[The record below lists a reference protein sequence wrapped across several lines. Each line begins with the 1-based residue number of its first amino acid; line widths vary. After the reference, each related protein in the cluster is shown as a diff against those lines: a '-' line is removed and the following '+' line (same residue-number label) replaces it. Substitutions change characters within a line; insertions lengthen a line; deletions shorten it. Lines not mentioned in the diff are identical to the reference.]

1 VLIEGAIQ
9 ALAYGTPAGTGLYC
23 GKGDTPPAPPS
34 LSVGSM
40 SEIAFLRAN
49 IFNRKAGHNLIAG
62 VAYRLGIKLTDWNTG
77 IAHDFTRKSG
87 IIHRA
92 IFLPRQTK
100 YKSLEEL
107 LADGERKER
116 QSNSRVGRELLVA
129 IPHELPQEQQIDLAK
144 EFALEVQKRYGCAVI
159 MSLHQADRNGDQR
172 NVHAHIVM
180 TTREIGEDGYLGAKI
195 HQMDKRGEIDEL
207 KKLWEQTANKYLS
220 PEGKHIKFESNL
232 DKGKYPSLH
241 LGRKATNFERKTGQ
255 KSDKRLAY
263 ESDIAE
269 WESEVVKVKTE
280 IEQKQLEL
288 AIKTIKKRV
297 SQNPQY
303 NSGNL
308 ILDVAERLE
317 HFGLAKGINRNI
329 LQQKLEAPTTQ
340 EGFQKADPLRTPD
353 QERLERWLKEVKEA
367 VKVPPADRTEQEIF
381 RRVLSEY
388 PNASYLGWGEIYT
401 QEIQAALEEAK
412 KAEAAAKEA
421 QAKAEREAEREKQRA
436 DQAQRQL
443 QDLERQLAETREKL
457 RAATTTAAQVPD
469 LEKDKATLEAEITQK
484 NQELATLR
492 KQLEQVTTTASAE
505 KTSLQQQIHQL
516 TQSEHTPIADPTCA
530 AWASHFIGE
539 LSQEPSMRRH
549 GMTHR
554 VTVPDS
560 GKAVLYSYVDYS
572 ISAFHPDPP
581 AIAESAG
588 LPGGLANLQ
597 AQRTEAEFQK
607 KYSYFASIK
616 KLVNR
621 YKNPQIGTDREGEIL
636 LPDQTLKFS
645 ELNGY
650 SLESLQ
656 EVYQTTRRKIERDLE
671 RRIGQLPPVSRQ
683 IIGLRPLKEL
693 QDDALI
699 ELFPRVLQLEQS
711 KQAEQQKQEAE
722 RKRLEQELERR
733 RQEQERQQQ
742 ELARAKL
749 AKFKQTQKLL
759 SLSGL
764 GETGENWYRFENLL
778 ITEEKL
784 REFPLEE
791 LEKIYQTT
799 SQLALKKFQE
809 LAAKFWNDG
818 EYDRRVWEIHER
830 NLPLENKLEELLK
843 IRDAVVERSFR
854 EINFYLG
861 AIQQFRKDFRID
873 LDLAKIPKEEIADI
887 ARSLEETYLFYA
899 KKYANLQEAISTCY
913 LDQVILDFLIRKF
926 ELNPSEKK
934 LKELLTGKE
943 VKEVGEIQRKI
954 AKSLRRKFSAET
966 GEEPKNYDFDGLIW
980 DYRVKVSEIQERL
993 IRKLQSKGLETLDLE
1008 TSDLEK
1014 LAGQVKEILKGEREK
1029 RKADRKRKL
1038 FFRSDRSPRRQ
1049 REDEWGR

>member
-1 VLIEGAIQ
+1 
-9 ALAYGTPAGTGLYC
+9 
-23 GKGDTPPAPPS
+23 
-34 LSVGSM
+34 
-40 SEIAFLRAN
+40 
-49 IFNRKAGHNLIAG
+49 
-62 VAYRLGIKLTDWNTG
+62 LGIKLTDWNTG

-340 EGFQKADPLRTPD
+340 EGFQKADPLRTAD

-421 QAKAEREAEREKQRA
+421 QAKAEREVEREKERA

-516 TQSEHTPIADPTCA
+516 TQT
-530 AWASHFIGE
+530 
-539 LSQEPSMRRH
+539 
-549 GMTHR
+549 
-554 VTVPDS
+554 
-560 GKAVLYSYVDYS
+560 K
-572 ISAFHPDPP
+572 
-581 AIAESAG
+581 
-588 LPGGLANLQ
+588 ANLE
-597 AQRTEAEFQK
+597 AQITQK
-607 KYSYFASIK
+607 
-616 KLVNR
+616 N
-621 YKNPQIGTDREGEIL
+621 
-636 LPDQTLKFS
+636 
-645 ELNGY
+645 
-650 SLESLQ
+650 
-656 EVYQTTRRKIERDLE
+656 
-671 RRIGQLPPVSRQ
+671 
-683 IIGLRPLKEL
+683 
-693 QDDALI
+693 
-699 ELFPRVLQLEQS
+699 
-711 KQAEQQKQEAE
+711 
-722 RKRLEQELERR
+722 QEL
-733 RQEQERQQQ
+733 
-742 ELARAKL
+742 AKL

-784 REFPLEE
+784 REFPLEQ

-799 SQLALKKFQE
+799 SQLALKKSQE
-809 LAAKFWNDG
+809 LAAKFWNDWQYS
-818 EYDRRVWEIHER
+818 ERVLEISQR

-843 IRDAVVERSFR
+843 IRDAVAERSFR
-854 EINFYLG
+854 EINSYLG
-861 AIQQFRKDFRID
+861 LIQQFRKDFRID

-913 LDQVILDFLIRKF
+913 LDQIILDFLIRKF
-926 ELNPSEKK
+926 ELNPSEEK

-943 VKEVGEIQRKI
+943 VKEVGEIQQKI
-954 AKSLRRKFSAET
+954 AKSLLRKFSAET
-966 GEEPKNYDFDGLIW
+966 GKEPKDYDFDGLIW

-993 IRKLQSKGLETLDLE
+993 IQKLQSKGLKTSVE
-1008 TSDLEK
+1008 TSDLKK
-1014 LAGQVKEILKGEREK
+1014 LAGQVKEILKVEREK
-1029 RKADRKRKL
+1029 READRKRKL

>member
-1 VLIEGAIQ
+1 
-9 ALAYGTPAGTGLYC
+9 
-23 GKGDTPPAPPS
+23 
-34 LSVGSM
+34 
-40 SEIAFLRAN
+40 
-49 IFNRKAGHNLIAG
+49 
-62 VAYRLGIKLTDWNTG
+62 LGIKLTDWNTG

-87 IIHRA
+87 ITHRA
-92 IFLPRQTK
+92 IFLPRKSK

-159 MSLHQADRNGDQR
+159 MGLHQADRNGDQR

-220 PEGKHIKFESNL
+220 SEGKHIKFESNL

-329 LQQKLEAPTTQ
+329 FQQKLEAPTTQ

-516 TQSEHTPIADPTCA
+516 TQTKANLEAQITQKN
-530 AWASHFIGE
+530 
-539 LSQEPSMRRH
+539 QE
-549 GMTHR
+549 
-554 VTVPDS
+554 
-560 GKAVLYSYVDYS
+560 
-572 ISAFHPDPP
+572 
-581 AIAESAG
+581 
-588 LPGGLANLQ
+588 LANLQ

-616 KLVNR
+616 RLVNR

-656 EVYQTTRRKIERDLE
+656 EIYQTARRKIERDLE
-671 RRIGQLPPVSRQ
+671 RRIGQLPPISQQ

-693 QDDALI
+693 PDEGLI
-699 ELFPRVLQLEQS
+699 GLFPRVVQLEQS
-711 KQAEQQKQEAE
+711 EKEKQQRQEAE
-722 RKRLEQELERR
+722 RKRLEQERQAELERQQAEQERQRQQQEQERR
-733 RQEQERQQQ
+733 RQQAKQEVERRVQQIEKEAKRQKPKPDKENKEYQEKYHYFSSIKKLINRYKNVEIGHDAEGKIFLRNPELVLKYSEISSYHLQDLRNIYLDIKESILNDLNKRIEDLINSDYFSKDKSLRSFLEETSRKFYQIPIQYLSDQ
-742 ELARAKL
+742 ELIDLFPRINELEQNPDYQEFIIYRQFHEEYPDFYNK
-749 AKFKQTQKLL
+749 
-759 SLSGL
+759 SLNYNDSPFDKSSSIYY
-764 GETGENWYRFENLL
+764 ENDDKK
-778 ITEEKL
+778 EEIDL
-784 REFPLEE
+784 EEDDEE
-791 LEKIYQTT
+791 LEY
-799 SQLALKKFQE
+799 
-809 LAAKFWNDG
+809 
-818 EYDRRVWEIHER
+818 
-830 NLPLENKLEELLK
+830 
-843 IRDAVVERSFR
+843 
-854 EINFYLG
+854 
-861 AIQQFRKDFRID
+861 
-873 LDLAKIPKEEIADI
+873 
-887 ARSLEETYLFYA
+887 
-899 KKYANLQEAISTCY
+899 
-913 LDQVILDFLIRKF
+913 
-926 ELNPSEKK
+926 
-934 LKELLTGKE
+934 
-943 VKEVGEIQRKI
+943 
-954 AKSLRRKFSAET
+954 
-966 GEEPKNYDFDGLIW
+966 
-980 DYRVKVSEIQERL
+980 
-993 IRKLQSKGLETLDLE
+993 
-1008 TSDLEK
+1008 
-1014 LAGQVKEILKGEREK
+1014 
-1029 RKADRKRKL
+1029 
-1038 FFRSDRSPRRQ
+1038 
-1049 REDEWGR
+1049 

>member
-1 VLIEGAIQ
+1 
-9 ALAYGTPAGTGLYC
+9 
-23 GKGDTPPAPPS
+23 
-34 LSVGSM
+34 M
-40 SEIAFLRAN
+40 
-49 IFNRKAGHNLIAG
+49 
-62 VAYRLGIKLTDWNTG
+62 GIKLTDWNTG

-241 LGRKATNFERKTGQ
+241 LGRKAINFERKTGQ

-367 VKVPPADRTEQEIF
+367 VKVPPADRAEQEIF

-421 QAKAEREAEREKQRA
+421 QAKAEREVEREKERA

-516 TQSEHTPIADPTCA
+516 TQT
-530 AWASHFIGE
+530 
-539 LSQEPSMRRH
+539 
-549 GMTHR
+549 
-554 VTVPDS
+554 
-560 GKAVLYSYVDYS
+560 K
-572 ISAFHPDPP
+572 
-581 AIAESAG
+581 
-588 LPGGLANLQ
+588 ANLE
-597 AQRTEAEFQK
+597 AQITQK
-607 KYSYFASIK
+607 
-616 KLVNR
+616 N
-621 YKNPQIGTDREGEIL
+621 
-636 LPDQTLKFS
+636 
-645 ELNGY
+645 
-650 SLESLQ
+650 
-656 EVYQTTRRKIERDLE
+656 
-671 RRIGQLPPVSRQ
+671 
-683 IIGLRPLKEL
+683 
-693 QDDALI
+693 
-699 ELFPRVLQLEQS
+699 
-711 KQAEQQKQEAE
+711 
-722 RKRLEQELERR
+722 QEL
-733 RQEQERQQQ
+733 
-742 ELARAKL
+742 AKL

-784 REFPLEE
+784 REFPLEQ

-799 SQLALKKFQE
+799 SQLALKKSQE
-809 LAAKFWNDG
+809 LAAKFWNDWQYS
-818 EYDRRVWEIHER
+818 ERVLEISQR

-854 EINFYLG
+854 EINFYLE
-861 AIQQFRKDFRID
+861 AIQQFRKDFIID
-873 LDLAKIPKEEIADI
+873 LDLAKIPKEQIVDL
-887 ARSLEETYLFYA
+887 ARNLEETYSFYA

-926 ELNPSEKK
+926 ELNPSEEK
-934 LKELLTGKE
+934 LNELLTGKE
-943 VKEVGEIQRKI
+943 VKEVGEIQQKI
-954 AKSLRRKFSAET
+954 AKSLLRKFSAET
-966 GEEPKNYDFDGLIW
+966 GKEPKDYDFDGLIW

-993 IRKLQSKGLETLDLE
+993 IQKLQSKGLETSDLQ
-1008 TSDLEK
+1008 TSDLKK
-1014 LAGQVKEILKGEREK
+1014 LAGQVKEILKGEREQ
-1029 RKADRKRKL
+1029 RKAEREQKR
-1038 FFRSDRSPRRQ
+1038 FPRSHRSPRRQ
-1049 REDEWGR
+1049 VEWGW

>member
-1 VLIEGAIQ
+1 
-9 ALAYGTPAGTGLYC
+9 
-23 GKGDTPPAPPS
+23 
-34 LSVGSM
+34 M

-241 LGRKATNFERKTGQ
+241 LGRKAINFERKTGQ

-421 QAKAEREAEREKQRA
+421 QAKAEREVEREKERARGGQRVF
-436 DQAQRQL
+436 
-443 QDLERQLAETREKL
+443 E
-457 RAATTTAAQVPD
+457 
-469 LEKDKATLEAEITQK
+469 
-484 NQELATLR
+484 
-492 KQLEQVTTTASAE
+492 
-505 KTSLQQQIHQL
+505 
-516 TQSEHTPIADPTCA
+516 
-530 AWASHFIGE
+530 
-539 LSQEPSMRRH
+539 
-549 GMTHR
+549 
-554 VTVPDS
+554 
-560 GKAVLYSYVDYS
+560 
-572 ISAFHPDPP
+572 
-581 AIAESAG
+581 
-588 LPGGLANLQ
+588 
-597 AQRTEAEFQK
+597 
-607 KYSYFASIK
+607 
-616 KLVNR
+616 
-621 YKNPQIGTDREGEIL
+621 
-636 LPDQTLKFS
+636 
-645 ELNGY
+645 
-650 SLESLQ
+650 
-656 EVYQTTRRKIERDLE
+656 
-671 RRIGQLPPVSRQ
+671 
-683 IIGLRPLKEL
+683 
-693 QDDALI
+693 
-699 ELFPRVLQLEQS
+699 
-711 KQAEQQKQEAE
+711 
-722 RKRLEQELERR
+722 
-733 RQEQERQQQ
+733 
-742 ELARAKL
+742 
-749 AKFKQTQKLL
+749 
-759 SLSGL
+759 
-764 GETGENWYRFENLL
+764 EN
-778 ITEEKL
+778 
-784 REFPLEE
+784 
-791 LEKIYQTT
+791 
-799 SQLALKKFQE
+799 
-809 LAAKFWNDG
+809 
-818 EYDRRVWEIHER
+818 
-830 NLPLENKLEELLK
+830 
-843 IRDAVVERSFR
+843 
-854 EINFYLG
+854 
-861 AIQQFRKDFRID
+861 
-873 LDLAKIPKEEIADI
+873 
-887 ARSLEETYLFYA
+887 
-899 KKYANLQEAISTCY
+899 
-913 LDQVILDFLIRKF
+913 
-926 ELNPSEKK
+926 
-934 LKELLTGKE
+934 
-943 VKEVGEIQRKI
+943 
-954 AKSLRRKFSAET
+954 
-966 GEEPKNYDFDGLIW
+966 
-980 DYRVKVSEIQERL
+980 
-993 IRKLQSKGLETLDLE
+993 
-1008 TSDLEK
+1008 
-1014 LAGQVKEILKGEREK
+1014 
-1029 RKADRKRKL
+1029 
-1038 FFRSDRSPRRQ
+1038 
-1049 REDEWGR
+1049 

>member
-1 VLIEGAIQ
+1 
-9 ALAYGTPAGTGLYC
+9 
-23 GKGDTPPAPPS
+23 
-34 LSVGSM
+34 M
-40 SEIAFLRAN
+40 
-49 IFNRKAGHNLIAG
+49 
-62 VAYRLGIKLTDWNTG
+62 GIKLTDWNTG

-241 LGRKATNFERKTGQ
+241 LGRKAINFERKTGQ

-516 TQSEHTPIADPTCA
+516 TQT
-530 AWASHFIGE
+530 
-539 LSQEPSMRRH
+539 
-549 GMTHR
+549 
-554 VTVPDS
+554 
-560 GKAVLYSYVDYS
+560 K
-572 ISAFHPDPP
+572 
-581 AIAESAG
+581 
-588 LPGGLANLQ
+588 ANLE
-597 AQRTEAEFQK
+597 AQITQK
-607 KYSYFASIK
+607 
-616 KLVNR
+616 N
-621 YKNPQIGTDREGEIL
+621 
-636 LPDQTLKFS
+636 
-645 ELNGY
+645 
-650 SLESLQ
+650 
-656 EVYQTTRRKIERDLE
+656 
-671 RRIGQLPPVSRQ
+671 
-683 IIGLRPLKEL
+683 
-693 QDDALI
+693 
-699 ELFPRVLQLEQS
+699 
-711 KQAEQQKQEAE
+711 
-722 RKRLEQELERR
+722 QEL
-733 RQEQERQQQ
+733 
-742 ELARAKL
+742 AKL

-778 ITEEKL
+778 ITEGNL
-784 REFPLEE
+784 REFPLEQ
-791 LEKIYQTT
+791 LEKIYQATH
-799 SQLALKKFQE
+799 QLALKKSQE
-809 LAAKFWNDG
+809 LAAKFWNDWQYS
-818 EYDRRVWEIHER
+818 ERVLEISQR

-843 IRDAVVERSFR
+843 IRDAVAERSFR
-854 EINFYLG
+854 EINSYLG
-861 AIQQFRKDFRID
+861 LIQQFRKDFRID
-873 LDLAKIPKEEIADI
+873 LDLAKIPKEQIVDL
-887 ARSLEETYLFYA
+887 ARNLEETYSSYA
-899 KKYANLQEAISTCY
+899 QKYANLQKAISTY
-913 LDQVILDFLIRKF
+913 HLDQVILDFLIRKF
-926 ELNPSEKK
+926 ELNPSEEK

-943 VKEVGEIQRKI
+943 VKEVGEIQQKI
-954 AKSLRRKFSAET
+954 AKSLLRKFSAET
-966 GEEPKNYDFDGLIW
+966 GKEPKDYDFDGLIW

-993 IRKLQSKGLETLDLE
+993 IQKLQSKGLETSDLQ
-1008 TSDLEK
+1008 TSDLKK
-1014 LAGQVKEILKGEREK
+1014 LAGQVKEILKGEREQ
-1029 RKADRKRKL
+1029 RKAEREQKR
-1038 FFRSDRSPRRQ
+1038 FPRSHRSPRRQ
-1049 REDEWGR
+1049 VEWGW

>member
-1 VLIEGAIQ
+1 
-9 ALAYGTPAGTGLYC
+9 
-23 GKGDTPPAPPS
+23 
-34 LSVGSM
+34 M

-241 LGRKATNFERKTGQ
+241 LGRKAINFERKTGQ

-516 TQSEHTPIADPTCA
+516 TQT
-530 AWASHFIGE
+530 
-539 LSQEPSMRRH
+539 
-549 GMTHR
+549 
-554 VTVPDS
+554 
-560 GKAVLYSYVDYS
+560 K
-572 ISAFHPDPP
+572 
-581 AIAESAG
+581 
-588 LPGGLANLQ
+588 ANLE
-597 AQRTEAEFQK
+597 AQITQK
-607 KYSYFASIK
+607 
-616 KLVNR
+616 N
-621 YKNPQIGTDREGEIL
+621 
-636 LPDQTLKFS
+636 
-645 ELNGY
+645 
-650 SLESLQ
+650 
-656 EVYQTTRRKIERDLE
+656 
-671 RRIGQLPPVSRQ
+671 
-683 IIGLRPLKEL
+683 
-693 QDDALI
+693 
-699 ELFPRVLQLEQS
+699 
-711 KQAEQQKQEAE
+711 
-722 RKRLEQELERR
+722 QEL
-733 RQEQERQQQ
+733 
-742 ELARAKL
+742 AKL

-778 ITEEKL
+778 ITEGNL
-784 REFPLEE
+784 REFPLEQ
-791 LEKIYQTT
+791 LEKIYQATH
-799 SQLALKKFQE
+799 QLALKKSQE
-809 LAAKFWNDG
+809 LAAKFWNDWQYS
-818 EYDRRVWEIHER
+818 ERVLEISQR

-843 IRDAVVERSFR
+843 IRDAVAERSFR
-854 EINFYLG
+854 EINSYLG
-861 AIQQFRKDFRID
+861 LIQQFRKDFRID

-913 LDQVILDFLIRKF
+913 LDQIILDFLIRKF
-926 ELNPSEKK
+926 ELNPSEEK

-943 VKEVGEIQRKI
+943 VKEVGEIQQKI
-954 AKSLRRKFSAET
+954 AKSLLRKFSAET
-966 GEEPKNYDFDGLIW
+966 GKEPKDYDFDGLIW

-993 IRKLQSKGLETLDLE
+993 IQKLQSKGLETSDLQ
-1008 TSDLEK
+1008 TSDLKK
-1014 LAGQVKEILKGEREK
+1014 LAGQVKEILKGEREQ
-1029 RKADRKRKL
+1029 RKAEREQKR
-1038 FFRSDRSPRRQ
+1038 FPRSHRSPRRQ
-1049 REDEWGR
+1049 VEWGW

>member
-1 VLIEGAIQ
+1 
-9 ALAYGTPAGTGLYC
+9 
-23 GKGDTPPAPPS
+23 
-34 LSVGSM
+34 
-40 SEIAFLRAN
+40 
-49 IFNRKAGHNLIAG
+49 
-62 VAYRLGIKLTDWNTG
+62 
-77 IAHDFTRKSG
+77 
-87 IIHRA
+87 
-92 IFLPRQTK
+92 
-100 YKSLEEL
+100 
-107 LADGERKER
+107 
-116 QSNSRVGRELLVA
+116 
-129 IPHELPQEQQIDLAK
+129 
-144 EFALEVQKRYGCAVI
+144 
-159 MSLHQADRNGDQR
+159 
-172 NVHAHIVM
+172 
-180 TTREIGEDGYLGAKI
+180 
-195 HQMDKRGEIDEL
+195 
-207 KKLWEQTANKYLS
+207 
-220 PEGKHIKFESNL
+220 
-232 DKGKYPSLH
+232 
-241 LGRKATNFERKTGQ
+241 
-255 KSDKRLAY
+255 
-263 ESDIAE
+263 
-269 WESEVVKVKTE
+269 
-280 IEQKQLEL
+280 
-288 AIKTIKKRV
+288 
-297 SQNPQY
+297 
-303 NSGNL
+303 
-308 ILDVAERLE
+308 LDVAERLE

-516 TQSEHTPIADPTCA
+516 TQTKANLEAQITQKNQELATLRKQLEQVTTT
-530 AWASHFIGE
+530 ASAEKTSLQQQIHQLTQTKANLEAQITQKN
-539 LSQEPSMRRH
+539 QE
-549 GMTHR
+549 
-554 VTVPDS
+554 
-560 GKAVLYSYVDYS
+560 
-572 ISAFHPDPP
+572 
-581 AIAESAG
+581 
-588 LPGGLANLQ
+588 LANLQ

-671 RRIGQLPPVSRQ
+671 RRIGQLPPISQQ
-683 IIGLRPLKEL
+683 IIGLRPLTEL
-693 QDDALI
+693 PDEGLI

-711 KQAEQQKQEAE
+711 KKEEQQRQEAE

-733 RQEQERQQQ
+733 RLEQERQHQ

-749 AKFKQTQKLL
+749 AKFKRTQKLL

-791 LEKIYQTT
+791 LEKIYQAT

-809 LAAKFWNDG
+809 LAAKFWKDWQYC
-818 EYDRRVWEIHER
+818 ERVWEISKS

-843 IRDAVVERSFR
+843 IRDAVAERSFR
-854 EINFYLG
+854 EINSYLG
-861 AIQQFRKDFRID
+861 EIQQFRKDFRID
-873 LDLAKIPKEEIADI
+873 LDLAKIPKEQIVDL
-887 ARSLEETYLFYA
+887 ARNLEETYFFYA
-899 KKYANLQEAISTCY
+899 EKYANLQKAISTY
-913 LDQVILDFLIRKF
+913 HLDQAILDFLIRKF
-926 ELNPSEKK
+926 ELKPSEEK

-943 VKEVGEIQRKI
+943 VQKVGEIQRKI
-954 AKSLRRKFSAET
+954 AKSLLRKFSAET
-966 GEEPKNYDFDGLIW
+966 GKEPKDYDFDGLIW

-1029 RKADRKRKL
+1029 READRKRKL